1 MRVVVLYTSG
11 HLGSAAILSEMARW
25 PEIQIV
31 GLVRAEALSLGEAGA
46 VAKARRHLGKLGTR
60 FSWLL
65 CWQRLVQMVGF
76 GIGRLMPWRRR
87 VRSGQEIASE
97 LAVPTLTTHDINGAA
112 ARAWIAARSPD
123 LLVSACFAQIL
134 RAPAIALPRIGVLNV
149 HPGWLPSQRGAMA
162 YFWPLRNGESHSG
175 ATVHWIDEGIDT
187 GALLAR
193 RRLRLGRR
201 STQQRVLVRSC
212 IVGARLCRRVVRQLV
227 RGRQPTPILIDNE
240 SSAYFPMPGRAD
252 FEDYFARRRFFR
264 IRDVLGVLVRPA

>member
-31 GLVRAEALSLGEAGA
+31 GLVRADALSLADAGA
-46 VAKARRHLGKLGTR
+46 VAKARRPLGKLGKR
-60 FSWLL
+60 CSWLL
-65 CWQRLVQMVGF
+65 CWPRLVEMVGF
-76 GIGRLMPWRRR
+76 GIGRL
-87 VRSGQEIASE
+87 V
-97 LAVPTLTTHDINGAA
+97 T
-112 ARAWIAARSPD
+112 ARIPD
-123 LLVSACFAQIL
+123 RLVSACFALSL

-187 GALLAR
+187 GAVLAR

-227 RGRQPTPILIDNE
+227 RGRQPAIEGARSID
-240 SSAYFPMPGRAD
+240 AP
-252 FEDYFARRRFFR
+252 
-264 IRDVLGVLVRPA
+264 